1 MNPIARCFIFFFLSH
16 LVFFMNLAESK
27 CQKSF
32 NCGDVGS
39 LEWPLSN
46 EPGCGLVL
54 VNCTSIPTIQ
64 FEAGGPRYR
73 ILQKLSTNKFRVVDE
88 LLSGNLTTTNCVAF
102 GNIALPVS
110 PLTSFTISPNLTIF
124 SCSNFLDPDDKQ
136 KVQDYIKSYRTYT
149 HCDAFTLCYSDQHN
163 NVPTDV
169 PRNCSIAQ
177 MPRKPVQSSG
187 DLLQQLSPE
196 FDVEWHISPDCLSCH
211 RRGGK
216 CVVSKDNHIH
226 CEGKSRKTVM
236 IRAST
241 IAGSAVFLGLCFVFS
256 CVIYRRRKRSTGSH
270 LLSRKVSSDPSSKSK
285 IEGGGL
291 CFGIPIF
298 SYRGSQHDIELFLK
312 NNRNLA
318 PRRFKYSD
326 LKKMTNSFREN
337 LGKGGYGSVYKGR
350 LPNGRLVAVKILN
363 ESKENGEDF
372 INEIASISRTSHIN
386 IVTLLGFCYE
396 GSKRV
401 LVYDFMPNGSL
412 DKFIQN
418 TAEWQKLF
426 EIAVG
431 IARGLEYLHKGCNT
445 RILHFDIKPH
455 NILLDEDFIPKISDF
470 GLAKLCPNRSSTV
483 SMLAARGTIGYIA
496 PEVFCRNFGQ
506 VSYKSD
512 VYSYGMMILEIVGG
526 RKNIDPGEVDHSS
539 EMYFPQHIYKQLEM
553 DDKNGVLEGIMIE
566 DESQYLKRKMI
577 IVGLWCIQTDPK
589 DRPSMSRVVEMLE
602 GKLESL
608 QVPPKPY
615 LSSPQ
620 RPRPNS
626 STFESM

>member
-1 MNPIARCFIFFFLSH
+1 MNQITKCFIFFFLSH
-16 LVFFMNLAESK
+16 LVVFMNLAESK
-27 CQKSF
+27 CQNSF
-32 NCGDVGS
+32 NCGYLGT
-39 LEWPLSN
+39 LQFPLSY
-46 EPGCGLVL
+46 EPGCGLFL
-54 VNCTSIPTIQ
+54 VNCTSIPAIQ
-64 FEAGGPRYR
+64 FEAGGPWYR
-73 ILQKLSTNKFRVVDE
+73 ILQKLSTNKFRIVDE
-88 LLSGNLTTTNCVAF
+88 LLRGNLLTRNCVAF
-102 GNIALPVS
+102 GNISLPVS
-110 PLTSFTISPNLTIF
+110 PFTSFTISPNLTLF
-124 SCSNFLDPDDKQ
+124 SCRNFLDPDDKQ
-136 KVQDYIKSYRTYT
+136 KVQDYFEYYKNHT
-149 HCDAFTLCYSDQHN
+149 HCDAFTLYYRDQDN
-163 NVPTDV
+163 NFPTNI
-169 PRNCSIAQ
+169 PGNCSVIQ
-177 MPRKPVQSSG
+177 MPVQSAQESG
-187 DLLQQLSPE
+187 DLFHLLSPE
-196 FDVEWHISPDCLSCH
+196 FDLEWHISPDCLSCH
-211 RRGGK
+211 NRGRT
-216 CVVSKDNHIH
+216 CVVSSDNHIH
-226 CEGKSRKTVM
+226 CEGKSRKTV
-236 IRAST
+236 IIAST
-241 IAGSAVFLGLCFVFS
+241 MAGSAVLLGLCFVFS
-256 CVIYRRRKRSTGSH
+256 CVIYCRRKRFTGSY
-270 LLSRKVSSDPSSKSK
+270 LLSSNISSDPSSKSK

-298 SYRGSQHDIELFLK
+298 SYTESQHDIELFLK
-312 NNRNLA
+312 NNGNLA
-318 PRRFKYSD
+318 PRRFKFSD

-350 LPNGRLVAVKILN
+350 LPDGHLVAVKILN
-363 ESKENGEDF
+363 KLKENGEDF

-396 GSKRV
+396 GSKRA

-418 TAEWQKLF
+418 TVEWQKLF

-431 IARGLEYLHKGCNT
+431 IARGLEYLHRGCNT

-455 NILLDEDFIPKISDF
+455 NILLDKDFNPKISDF
-470 GLAKLCPNRSSTV
+470 GLAKLCPNRSSIV

-496 PEVFCRNFGQ
+496 PEVFCRNFGE

-553 DDKNGVLEGIMIE
+553 DDKNGVLEGIMNE

-608 QVPPKPY
+608 KLPPKPY

-620 RPRPNS
+620 RSRPNS